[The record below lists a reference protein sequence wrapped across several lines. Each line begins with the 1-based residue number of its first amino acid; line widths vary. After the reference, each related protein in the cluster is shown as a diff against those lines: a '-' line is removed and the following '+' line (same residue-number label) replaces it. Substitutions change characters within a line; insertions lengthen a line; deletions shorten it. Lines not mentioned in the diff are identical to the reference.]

1 MFPPSTSAA
10 LSTLADEIRHWG
22 HELGFQQVAITDTD
36 LAAPAQR
43 LQEWLRRGY
52 QGDMEWMANH
62 GAKRWHP
69 ELLEPGTCRV
79 ICVRMDY
86 LPPESGLIATLRD
99 RDKAYLSRYAL
110 GRDYHKLI
118 RKRLAILAKRIEDR
132 VAETPELEAPELRTI
147 RQRPFVDS
155 APVLEKPLAVK
166 AGLGWM
172 GKHTLVINSGAGS
185 WFFLGELYTSLPLP
199 VDKPQQ
205 PNRCGNCSACLTICP
220 TDAFPEPYQ
229 LDARRCISYLT
240 IEHRGAIAEELR
252 PLMGNRVFGCDDC
265 QAICP
270 WNRYARPTAEDHFSP
285 RHGLAD
291 AELATLF
298 QWDETAFEE
307 KTAGSPIRRIGY
319 SRWLRNLAI
328 GLGNGTTSDSA
339 LEALLA
345 KAEYPDPM
353 VREHIQWA
361 LARLR
366 NPTKPAVKPFPLLR
380 VNPDQKSVKTT

>member
-1 MFPPSTSAA
+1 MLPPAITTA
-10 LSTLADEIRHWG
+10 LSALAGEIRQWG
-22 HELGFQQVAITDTD
+22 RELGFQQVGITDTD

-43 LQEWLRRGY
+43 LQEWLSRGY
-52 QGDMEWMANH
+52 QGDMEWMASH
-62 GAKRWHP
+62 GAKRWTP
-69 ELLEPGTCRV
+69 AQLEPGTCRV
-79 ICVRMDY
+79 ICARMDY

-118 RKRLAILAKRIEDR
+118 RKRLAALAQRIEAR
-132 VAETPELEAPELRTI
+132 AATIPELEHDI

-155 APVLEKPLAVK
+155 APVLEKPLAAK

-172 GKHTLVINSGAGS
+172 GKHTLIINSKAGS

-199 VDKPQQ
+199 VDEPQQ
-205 PNRCGNCSACLTICP
+205 PDRCGNCSACLSICP
-220 TDAFPEPYQ
+220 TNAFPAPYQ

-240 IEHRGAIAEELR
+240 IEHKGSIPEELR

-291 AELATLF
+291 ADLVTLF
-298 QWDETAFEE
+298 LWDETLFEE

-328 GLGNGTTSDSA
+328 GLGNGTPSGAAMAA
-339 LEALLA
+339 LMARVEH
-345 KAEYPDPM
+345 PDPM

-366 NPTKPAVKPFPLLR
+366 NPVEPAVKPFPPLR
-380 VNPDQKSVKTT
+380 FSSDVAI